1 VLALVCVL
9 TFLHYAG
16 AQMRGPVLPLYAAAH
31 GATPTGVGIVVGA
44 HMALAA
50 LGSIPLGRSS
60 DRGGR
65 RRFLVG
71 GILVSAVTSLLL
83 PFVEAEWEL
92 AAIYGLAGIGI
103 AAFSPSALSMV
114 GDIATPDKVARAYAW
129 YSTAHYGAIAIG
141 PFVGGLAA
149 EWWGYH
155 AAFVASAAVIALAL
169 PVALVTP
176 ARAAAHSS
184 ARPAASFAD
193 IAGNAGVWAGWVAST
208 SGLLVQGV
216 VFTFLP
222 LLAQG
227 RGLTPANIGLV
238 FLVLGLANTV
248 ARFPAGWAIDR
259 SGRFTPYAVG
269 GILVASGVT
278 AILHKVESLPA
289 LLAAAALFG
298 GVSGIAFVAISTAL
312 ATSAPPTARG
322 VVMGGYSTSL
332 YLGLGLGSF
341 ALGPVITQHGYNAGF
356 VAGAG
361 AGVLGTALAA
371 VLWATTVRRQYPH
384 VTASREVTPRA

>member
-1 VLALVCVL
+1 MLALVCVL
-9 TFLHYAG
+9 TFVHYAG

-50 LGSIPLGRSS
+50 LGSIPLGRVS
-60 DRGGR
+60 DRLGR
-65 RRFLVG
+65 RPFLVG
-71 GILVSAVTSLLL
+71 GILASAVTSLLL
-83 PFVEAEWEL
+83 PFVEAEVGL
-92 AAIYGLAGIGI
+92 AVIYGLAGIGI

-114 GDIATPDKVARAYAW
+114 GDIAAPGKVARAYAW

-141 PFVGGLAA
+141 PFLGGLAA
-149 EWWGYH
+149 EWWGYRT
-155 AAFVASAAVIALAL
+155 AFVASAAVIVVAL
-169 PVALVTP
+169 PFAFVTP
-176 ARAAAHSS
+176 AHAAAQAS
-184 ARPAASFAD
+184 ARPAAQFAD

-227 RGLTPANIGLV
+227 RGLTPGAIGLV

-248 ARFPAGWAIDR
+248 ARFPAGWAVDR
-259 SGRFTPYAVG
+259 TGRCTPYAVG
-269 GILVASGVT
+269 GILVASAVT
-278 AILHKVESLPA
+278 AILPEVESLPA
-289 LLAAAALFG
+289 LLAVAALFG

-312 ATSAPPTARG
+312 ATSAPPAARG

-341 ALGPVITQHGYNAGF
+341 ALGPVITQHGYHAGF
-356 VAGAG
+356 VVGAGAG
-361 AGVLGTALAA
+361 ALGIALAG
-371 VLWATTVRRQYPH
+371 VLWAAALRRQDDR
-384 VTASREVTPRA
+384 VIASREVRPRA